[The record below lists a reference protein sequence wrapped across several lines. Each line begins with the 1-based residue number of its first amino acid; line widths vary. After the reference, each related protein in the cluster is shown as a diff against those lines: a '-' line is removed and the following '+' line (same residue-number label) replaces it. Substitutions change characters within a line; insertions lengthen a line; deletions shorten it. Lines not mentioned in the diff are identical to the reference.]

1 MLGMLQAIATIA
13 VETECVSPDKAWCEE
28 GCADVGYTSTDPEW
42 QPCLVECAK
51 KSNATV
57 SAFATALARIDV
69 NTNFDCINDVD
80 PIGDVY
86 VVVQDLLVRLGFL
99 DADCL
104 ACVMWL
110 AIIRSCALLVV
121 QGISMRVAVLQLKR
135 IFGTDASVVMF
146 KSCSVKVHRS
156 LLQGTP
162 GDATATPKRR
172 RA

>member
-1 MLGMLQAIATIA
+1 MLGALQAIATIA

-28 GCADVGYTSTDPEW
+28 GCAEVGYTSTDPEW

-86 VVVQDLLVRLGFL
+86 VVVQDLLVRLGSL

-110 AIIRSCALLVV
+110 ANIRSCAVLVV
-121 QGISMRVAVLQLKR
+121 CDQSVCRSIAAET
-135 IFGTDASVVMF
+135 IFDRDASVVTS
-146 KSCSVKVHRS
+146 KSCSVKVHRP
-156 LLQGTP
+156 LL
-162 GDATATPKRR
+162 
-172 RA
+172 